1 MEGVFEIKLRL
12 WAVFRFLLNEQGVEK
27 VLNMLVGQGN
37 HVEGVL
43 AEVEDG
49 HKGLILLPRNLE
61 IRWEVLVQVP
71 DIHIYTGEGALDLL
85 LRVFVVPHVFIYI

>member
-1 MEGVFEIKLRL
+1 LEGVFEIKLRL
-12 WAVFRFLLNEQGVEK
+12 RAFFRFLLNQQGVENI
-27 VLNMLVGQGN
+27 VNMLVGQGN
-37 HVEGVL
+37 HVKRVL

-49 HKGLILLPRNLE
+49 HEGLVLLPRNLE
-61 IRWEVLVQVP
+61 IGWEVLVQVP